1 MLNADVI
8 DLYERTR
15 VGTKVVVLPINN
27 RHVAQ
32 LATGSPPSGPKPI
45 QIFDESMR

>member
-8 DLYERTR
+8 DLYERTH
-15 VGTKVVVLPINN
+15 VGTKVVVLPLND
-27 RHVAQ
+27 RQLAQ
-32 LATGSPPSGPKPI
+32 LATGSAPKAT

>member
-8 DLYERTR
+8 DLYERTH
-15 VGTKVVVLPINN
+15 VGTKVVVLPLNDRRLRATRN
-27 RHVAQ
+27 RVTA
-32 LATGSPPSGPKPI
+32 PEP